1 MRWRGG
7 WGLQSDDKAF
17 DAAAIGLMEGDGV
30 HELFIHLLKEFAP
43 TNAADVAFIANLV
56 GLDATE
62 AARAV
67 REHQHTVFHHKYL
80 RDKPAF
86 TASVYAVVQWL
97 DQTRTERQER
107 AVPSRAL
114 RPAQEE
120 GLARLLHR
128 ASLRWDGHKKIPD
141 RDTQAWES
149 KAQSLWSLQKQKE
162 ILDKSPFLK
171 RCHGR
176 KPPCTVIGCDGRH
189 GTRTTGTGGSGGGGG
204 GAGSSGRGATQAP
217 DARRLRRARQGPNHP
232 ARSWTWDQL
241 KAWLRAQTNKEPR
254 HKSQEAALA
263 AVLKKWDPAQHD
275 NQPAPLVP
283 TSTGDSDDEDEA
295 GDDVA
300 ADPPLS
306 DAEDDDA
313 DVFFDA

>member
-1 MRWRGG
+1 MKKTFFLVFVENWKHSCRTATGWATSQARCGIRRSRSRAVAVRRGG
-7 WGLQSDDKAF
+7 SAH
-17 DAAAIGLMEGDGV
+17 AAT
-30 HELFIHLLKEFAP
+30 AP
-43 TNAADVAFIANLV
+43 GTVVDRAGSAVLCAVDVGACRH
-56 GLDATE
+56 GTG
-62 AARAV
+62 RV
-67 REHQHTVFHHKYL
+67 R
-80 RDKPAF
+80 
-86 TASVYAVVQWL
+86 
-97 DQTRTERQER
+97 
-107 AVPSRAL
+107 
-114 RPAQEE
+114 
-120 GLARLLHR
+120 
-128 ASLRWDGHKKIPD
+128 HKKIPD

-149 KAQSLWSLQKQKE
+149 KAQSLWSLKQQKE

-189 GTRTTGTGGSGGGGG
+189 GTRATAGTGGSGGGGG

-217 DARRLRRARQGPNHP
+217 DARRLQRARQGPNHP

-241 KAWLRAQTNKEPR
+241 KAWLRALTNKEPR
-254 HKSQEAALA
+254 HKSQDAALA

-275 NQPAPLVP
+275 NKPAPLVP
-283 TSTGDSDDEDEA
+283 TSTSDSDDEDEA